1 MFHGQLMVDGLEPVV
16 HGMGSFM
23 MLWFVVLPALVA
35 VLLLVHIARM
45 FRSRGSESAATDDVR
60 LLQELHST
68 MDRLERRVEALETLL
83 ADDARRDDNG
93 WRGGGRP

>member
-1 MFHGQLMVDGLEPVV
+1 MVDGLEPVV

-35 VLLLVHIARM
+35 VLLLVLIARM

>member
-1 MFHGQLMVDGLEPVV
+1 MFHGQFMVDGLEPVV

-35 VLLLVHIARM
+35 VLLLVLIARM